1 MAPHSPGTDQIDT
14 LLWIGFVAAAIVV
27 VAVNVALLYAVRR
40 YRAERGAEP
49 RQLLGG
55 RRLQFRVGAVLTVF
69 AALLFVLSV
78 VFTDKARET
87 PGHRRRRPRLA
98 EVEPLKIKATGQQ
111 WLWRY
116 DYPNG
121 AFSYYKLVVP
131 VDTAVELELLS
142 TDVVHTWNV
151 HELAGKADAVPG
163 KTNKVVFSADEE
175 GTYDGD
181 SATLSGQAYA
191 AMRTEVE
198 VVSPE
203 EYEEFVETA
212 EGRHRG
218 RPGTGRRPDRKRRS
232 AMSPSPRPEL
242 VVDGYAPS
250 APALGRS
257 WRPAPTTRTSA
268 GS

>member
-14 LLWIGFVAAAIVV
+14 LLRIGFIAAVILVL
-27 VAVNVALLYAVRR
+27 AVNAALFFAVRR
-40 YRAERGAEP
+40 FRSERGAAP

-55 RRLQFRVGAVLTVF
+55 RGLQFRVGALLTLF
-69 AALLFVLSV
+69 AALLFILGV

-87 PGHRRRRPRLA
+87 PSTGDAGLA
-98 EVEPLKIKATGQQ
+98 SAKTQPLTIKATGQQ

-131 VDTAVELELLS
+131 VDTAVELELQS

-151 HELAGKADAVPG
+151 NDLAPKADAVPG
-163 KTNKVVFSADEE
+163 KTHKVVFSADQE
-175 GTYDGD
+175 GVFEGD

-198 VVSPE
+198 VVSPDEYKEFIKTQKSEIEDAQDRVVSLIE
-203 EYEEFVETA
+203 EGKT
-212 EGRHRG
+212 
-218 RPGTGRRPDRKRRS
+218 P
-232 AMSPSPRPEL
+232 
-242 VVDGYAPS
+242 
-250 APALGRS
+250 
-257 WRPAPTTRTSA
+257 
-268 GS
+268 